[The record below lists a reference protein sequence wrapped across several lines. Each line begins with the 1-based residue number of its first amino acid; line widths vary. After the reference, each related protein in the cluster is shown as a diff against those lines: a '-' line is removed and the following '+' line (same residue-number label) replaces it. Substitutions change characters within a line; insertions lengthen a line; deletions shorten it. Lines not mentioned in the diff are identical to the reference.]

1 PPGGHARGGR
11 RRRRRRLAHPTGPGG
26 SDPARCAAA
35 GEYRPRPARR
45 RLARAA
51 IPRRRRARGGP
62 RRPRPRTQPRPRRP
76 TGHRPGRAHPTGRL
90 GTRTVNPAH
99 YDVAVIGGGMAGLT
113 AARTH
118 ARAGAGVVLF
128 EAAATLGGLV
138 GSQQV
143 GGLTLDRG
151 ADAFATRGEHVA

>member
-1 PPGGHARGGR
+1 
-11 RRRRRRLAHPTGPGG
+11 
-26 SDPARCAAA
+26 
-35 GEYRPRPARR
+35 
-45 RLARAA
+45 
-51 IPRRRRARGGP
+51 
-62 RRPRPRTQPRPRRP
+62 
-76 TGHRPGRAHPTGRL
+76 PTGRL
-90 GTRTVNPAH
+90 GPRTVNPAH

-151 ADAFATRGEHVA
+151 AEAFATRGEHVAGLARALGLTVVTPNSAPARVLHQGRLHPLPATGVLGIPTDLDSPGLAETLGAGGLARARQDLDLPVDSPTTAEPT